1 MSTSLSAAPTL
12 PEHARTTPTGAV
24 GEPTRNK
31 LLKLLPPS
39 ELEALLAVSEL
50 VTVKTKEIVFKRHTT
65 IPYVHFP
72 EDCVISLVTQMSDG
86 DGVEALT
93 VGNDG
98 FSAIAVLNGVD
109 SMNCLGC
116 GQITGKAWRTDRD
129 TFQRILSGSPELV
142 RVLHRYVQLAFE
154 TVSQSAACNRL
165 HVVEQRCARWLLLS
179 NDRIGRST
187 FDLTQEFLAEMLGV
201 RRAGVTVAM
210 GVLKRQGLISN
221 GRGSITVADRPGLE
235 RASCECYRTIKQREA
250 AILC

>member
-1 MSTSLSAAPTL
+1 MLAMPPTLAAPDGVIPASAAD
-12 PEHARTTPTGAV
+12 GV
-24 GEPTRNK
+24 TRNK
-31 LLKLLPPS
+31 LLKLLPPG
-39 ELEALLAVSEL
+39 ELEPLLAASEL
-50 VTVKTKEIVFKRHTT
+50 VTVKTKELVFKRRTT

-86 DGVEALT
+86 DAVEAMT
-93 VGNDG
+93 IGNDG

-109 SMNCLGC
+109 TMNCTGV
-116 GQITGKAWRTDRD
+116 GQITGKAWRLERD
-129 TFQRILSGSPELV
+129 TFRRILGNSPELT
-142 RVLHRYVQLAFE
+142 RILHRYGQLVFE

-165 HVVEQRCARWLLLS
+165 HVVEQRCARWLLMS
-179 NDRIGRST
+179 HDRIGRPT

-221 GRGSITVADRPGLE
+221 GRGSITIANRPGLE
-235 RASCECYRTIKQREA
+235 RASCECYRTIKEREA